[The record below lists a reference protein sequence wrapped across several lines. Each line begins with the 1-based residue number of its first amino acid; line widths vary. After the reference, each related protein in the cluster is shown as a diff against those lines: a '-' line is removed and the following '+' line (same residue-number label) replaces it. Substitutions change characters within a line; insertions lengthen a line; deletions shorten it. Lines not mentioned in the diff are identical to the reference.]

1 MNLLEYVKRKDVAK
15 FEIVDGV
22 FMPYTTYNEDLEAG
36 IKRSGEFY
44 FQVNKGRKNGK
55 LKNEDVTQIKFL
67 FIDFDMKL
75 SPYASDAENLTE
87 GSQKLYM
94 EYVENEVQKA
104 GLWPDALVWSGRGV
118 HAYFPIAEF
127 DGSKI
132 AALAD
137 IQRNIVKMFKYAGAD
152 QSVKDISRILRLPG
166 TLNGKYETLNT
177 VFHKQRCGGVYHLQD
192 FYDVYHN
199 DISVIITERTIQA
212 RRFMVKPVDENMKLE
227 GHDYFYFLITHE
239 GNRHHALI
247 KYCQY
252 LRQNY
257 FNKEECRIIL
267 DKLAITVQNLK
278 DHEVT
283 EAEVNGIVD
292 WVFSVAKNIH
302 TYIWAPKLYK
312 KFDEIKEAAKKA
324 VNDLYFSKCVERIFT
339 FIQKYG
345 PSFYLKDKEF
355 EGKKEGDFS
364 GSTNRKVIELLVDAK
379 ILTEVQNGGR
389 YDGRNYAT
397 HYMITDLEP
406 AVSFVLESIKNFF
419 SKIVNLIS
427 FAFSNA
433 KKAADYAK
441 RSVLI
446 AHAQLSGDWSKIY
459 DNPKLFPDFK
469 DLLSNSSSLSKGKLQ
484 LSLSTS

>member
-1 MNLLEYVKRKDVAK
+1 MNLLDYVQRKDVAK

-22 FMPYTTYNEDLEAG
+22 FKPYTTYNEDLEAG

-75 SPYASDAENLTE
+75 SPYAKDVDNLTE

-94 EYVENEVQKA
+94 EYVENELQKA

-118 HAYFPIAEF
+118 HAYFPIDDD
-127 DGSKI
+127 DGAKI
-132 AALAD
+132 AELAD

-177 VFHKQRCGGVYHLQD
+177 VFHKKRCGGVYHLQD
-192 FYDVYHN
+192 FNHVYHN

-212 RRFMVKPVDENMKLE
+212 RRFMVKPIDENMKLE

-247 KYCQY
+247 KYGQY

-257 FNKEECRIIL
+257 FNKEECKTIL

-283 EAEVNGIVD
+283 ETEVNGIVD

-302 TYIWAPKLYK
+302 TYVWAPNLHK
-312 KFDEIKEAAKKA
+312 KFTEIKEAAKKA
-324 VNDLYFSKCVERIFT
+324 VNDLYFSKCVERIFG

-389 YDGRNYAT
+389 YDGHNYAT
-397 HYMITDLEP
+397 HYVITDLKP
-406 AVSFVLESIKNFF
+406 AVSLVLESIKNFF
-419 SKIVNLIS
+419 NKIVNLIS

-433 KKAADYAK
+433 KKAAAYAE
-441 RSVLI
+441 RFMLI
-446 AHAQLSGDWSKIY
+446 GQAQITGDWSRVPEELL
-459 DNPKLFPDFK
+459 NLPDQSYTRK
-469 DLLSNSSSLSKGKLQ
+469 AVLQ
-484 LSLSTS
+484 TC